1 MQEDRKD
8 AYQEKLK
15 MQIWNLK
22 RVPIYAKEELVKLV
36 ETGNMSKRVWNE
48 IESHREDIEKS
59 WPEELKDFVSEKK
72 G

>member
-48 IESHREDIEKS
+48 IESHREDVKS
-59 WPEELKDFVSEKK
+59 WPDELREFIGEKK
-72 G
+72 S